1 MAEMQR
7 LSNYKTTEEE
17 PETGLLHRQQVTQV
31 QGVSKRVALLLVAL
45 VVALVVALIAV
56 TATSTFDPNNGL
68 WQAMGLVEE
77 EDCIDNEH
85 LIAAI
90 FPTILNEC
98 YGCDIDE
105 LCNTFNIGSTTGC
118 VEGWVKIDRWWL
130 DCEDCEGGVEEGA
143 RITLNVTG
151 FPPNTVHAWH
161 IHESADATGG
171 DGFTLGGH
179 FNPWLEDHGCPDENG
194 THRHV
199 GDLGNLVSDEN
210 GMMIGEFYFDMIRF
224 WGEASINGR
233 SILFFQDPDECTTMA
248 AGYRWGFGILGAC
261 DEDCQAKFDLNSTVG
276 DCFPED
282 WDCGDGVDFP
292 YPCCSGLKCVIED
305 EEEEVGTCEIDPGM

>member
-1 MAEMQR
+1 MPELQEYG
-7 LSNYKTTEEE
+7 SET
-17 PETGLLHRQQVTQV
+17 ETGLLKDQRTPT
-31 QGVSKRVALLLVAL
+31 QGVSKRIAVLLTVLVVALLVAL
-45 VVALVVALIAV
+45 VAV
-56 TATSTFDPNNGL
+56 TATSTFNPDSGL
-68 WQAMGLVEE
+68 WQAMGLVDD
-77 EDCIDNEH
+77 EDCIDGNDEEKGH
-85 LIAAI
+85 LMAAI
-90 FPTILNEC
+90 FPTILNTC
-98 YGCDIDE
+98 TGCEVDE
-105 LCNTFNIGSTTGC
+105 LCNTVNLGGTGC
-118 VEGWVKIDRWWL
+118 AQGWVKIDRTWL
-130 DCEDCEGGVEEGA
+130 DDGEGGLEEGA
-143 RITLNVTG
+143 RITVNVTG
-151 FPPNTVHAWH
+151 LPPNRVMAWH

-179 FNPWLEDHGCPDENG
+179 FNPWKEDHGCPIENG

-199 GDLGNLVSDEN
+199 GDLGNVVSDDN
-210 GMMIGEFYFDMIRF
+210 GMVIGEFFFDMIRF

-261 DEDCQAKFDLNSTVG
+261 NGECQEKFDLNTTVG

-305 EEEEVGTCEIDPGM
+305 EENQVGTCEIDPGM